1 LQFAIL
7 ELYVITAA
15 LGLPEC
21 GAVRQCHCPGL
32 TIPGKG
38 QLCLSALYNLPFSAA
53 QSAIQHCPVCLSA
66 LYNVPFCRSF
76 ELAWAWRK
84 QTASDTVHAVTA
96 LLEVTTAKQAA
107 AHDDTKDRFW

>member
-1 LQFAIL
+1 M
-7 ELYVITAA
+7 
-15 LGLPEC
+15 
-21 GAVRQCHCPGL
+21 
-32 TIPGKG
+32 
-38 QLCLSALYNLPFSAA
+38 
-53 QSAIQHCPVCLSA
+53 
-66 LYNVPFCRSF
+66 PFCRSF

>member
-1 LQFAIL
+1 
-7 ELYVITAA
+7 VA
-15 LGLPEC
+15 LS
-21 GAVRQCHCPGL
+21 ASQWHCPGL
-32 TIPGKG
+32 TGRDNFAFQRCPICLSALPNLPFGAAPSAF
-38 QLCLSALYNLPFSAA
+38 QRCPICLSALYNKPS
-53 QSAIQHCPVCLSA
+53 
-66 LYNVPFCRSF
+66 CRSF